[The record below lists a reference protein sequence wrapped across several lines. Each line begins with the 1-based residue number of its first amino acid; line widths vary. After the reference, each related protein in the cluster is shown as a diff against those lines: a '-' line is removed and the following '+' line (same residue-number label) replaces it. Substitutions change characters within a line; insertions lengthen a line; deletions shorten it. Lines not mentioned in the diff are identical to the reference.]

1 MIAQKLNPRFSI
13 LMLVIML
20 LAIMRIANSAELTP
34 WSNFTPIGAM
44 GLFGG
49 AYFDKKWKAFLF
61 PLLTLF
67 ISDVFINQVIF
78 KGKYG
83 IMYSSWYFIYG
94 IFLLITLLGKI
105 IIKNVTIKNVIG
117 ASIAAAVTHWLLA
130 DFVVWVF
137 GGTDL
142 RTMQPLSRD
151 VNGLV
156 QCYIQGFPFMRNFLA
171 GTIVYSGIMFGAFEW
186 LKLKKPTLALA

>member
-1 MIAQKLNPRFSI
+1 M
-13 LMLVIML
+13 
-20 LAIMRIANSAELTP
+20 
-34 WSNFTPIGAM
+34 
-44 GLFGG
+44 
-49 AYFDKKWKAFLF
+49 
-61 PLLTLF
+61 
-67 ISDVFINQVIF
+67 
-78 KGKYG
+78 
-83 IMYSSWYFIYG
+83 
-94 IFLLITLLGKI
+94 
-105 IIKNVTIKNVIG
+105 
-117 ASIAAAVTHWLLA
+117 LA

-142 RTMQPLSRD
+142 RTMQPLIRD

>member
-1 MIAQKLNPRFSI
+1 MTAQRLNPRFSI

-20 LAIMRIANSAELTP
+20 LAIMRIANSAQLTP

-83 IMYSSWYFIYG
+83 IMYSSWYLIYG
-94 IFLLITLLGKI
+94 IFALIVLLGKV

-117 ASIAAAVTHWLLA
+117 ASIAAALTHWLLA
-130 DFVVWVF
+130 DFTVWVF

-156 QCYIQGFPFMRNFLA
+156 QCYIQGFPLCEIFWLVLLF
-171 GTIVYSGIMFGAFEW
+171 IVALCLVRLSG
-186 LKLKKPTLALA
+186 

>member
-1 MIAQKLNPRFSI
+1 MTAQRLNPRFSI

-20 LAIMRIANSAELTP
+20 LAIMRIANSAQLTP

-83 IMYSSWYFIYG
+83 IMYSSWYLIYG
-94 IFLLITLLGKI
+94 IFALIVLLGKV

-117 ASIAAAVTHWLLA
+117 ASIAAAATHWLLA
-130 DFVVWVF
+130 DFTVWVF

-186 LKLKKPTLALA
+186 LKLKKPTLALV